1 MYQHNYC
8 LAKEKPKEP
17 DPSLMKK
24 EKREEARLNRLK
36 RLQKSRITLGV
47 AYPKWKSLLRDK
59 CFKSHADV
67 AFFLLDSYERD
78 VAPLTPMSERPV
90 QVPAPALCGLGASS
104 WTYRGE
110 HLNVKAEATGA
121 QSLEQSDCDSIDY
134 KHQLMNSP
142 HEAEWGTLAA
152 PSIQSS
158 ENGKEQETEDAAC
171 EGRDSRDELTEN
183 GDLEEDED
191 EEFSTSLSVG
201 DGRYL
206 VDLGSPSELI
216 VDEACI
222 LQLFRSC
229 RECSRQCKVTKYAKG
244 LKIIVFQ
251 ECRFCQS
258 SFEWTNLPD
267 EDEKHDDDDD
277 DDDEDDDSKDHSN
290 WPINGNDTAHQQA
303 NTAPSPRRCCV

>member
-1 MYQHNYC
+1 
-8 LAKEKPKEP
+8 
-17 DPSLMKK
+17 
-24 EKREEARLNRLK
+24 
-36 RLQKSRITLGV
+36 
-47 AYPKWKSLLRDK
+47 
-59 CFKSHADV
+59 
-67 AFFLLDSYERD
+67 
-78 VAPLTPMSERPV
+78 MSERPV
-90 QVPAPALCGLGASS
+90 QVTAPALCGLGASS

-121 QSLEQSDCDSIDY
+121 QSLEQSDCDSIDF
-134 KHQLMNSP
+134 KHPLMDSP
-142 HEAEWGTLAA
+142 LKAEWGTLAA

-158 ENGKEQETEDAAC
+158 ENGKEEETEDAAC
-171 EGRDSRDELTEN
+171 ERRDSRDELTEN

-244 LKIIVFQ
+244 LKIIVLQ

-267 EDEKHDDDDD
+267 EEEKHDDDD